1 MLKYEKYFFAFFFNK
16 QTRKQNAFFF
26 YNDRIYKNI
35 FFLEDLSNAH
45 KIKLNIKFDVI
56 FFFVFAPFPL
66 LNMSVL
72 EPNPSNP

>member
-1 MLKYEKYFFAFFFNK
+1 MKKYFFAFFFNK

-56 FFFVFAPFPL
+56 FFFL
-66 LNMSVL
+66 LNMSML
-72 EPNPSNP
+72 DPNSSNT